1 MLQSVQA
8 YTDYTTCPPPPAL
21 CSCFLIIWDAD
32 SSSSHRICCQTK
44 KQKQWLFGNIS
55 SLKLT
60 ANTEPGSVNE
70 GKGVGYVTEKLE
82 VCILWPAAL
91 RQDQS
96 CSITPTDWMYKTA
109 PWYISNRSKLLKLA
123 YVVLKVNSY
132 FTSLIW
138 SCGCWKCSV
147 CISSILIQRCADGVH
162 NSCKTLVTPANI
174 GVVTS
179 TCVWWGNVTNLATPH
194 RHYNNFPHQFLPWS
208 GDAAA
213 LTAQVT
219 YQCLLPLQNS
229 CCVSSPKLHSC
240 CRGTVTWR
248 KEPSWNVYTEKSLC
262 EDESSCGRSIRRCH
276 CVLGDFRCWGC
287 SFLFL
292 SNAGRSGPE
301 EQSTLN

>member
-1 MLQSVQA
+1 M
-8 YTDYTTCPPPPAL
+8 
-21 CSCFLIIWDAD
+21 
-32 SSSSHRICCQTK
+32 
-44 KQKQWLFGNIS
+44 
-55 SLKLT
+55 
-60 ANTEPGSVNE
+60 
-70 GKGVGYVTEKLE
+70 
-82 VCILWPAAL
+82 
-91 RQDQS
+91 
-96 CSITPTDWMYKTA
+96 
-109 PWYISNRSKLLKLA
+109 
-123 YVVLKVNSY
+123 
-132 FTSLIW
+132 
-138 SCGCWKCSV
+138 
-147 CISSILIQRCADGVH
+147 H

-276 CVLGDFRCWGC
+276 RVLGDFRCWGC
-287 SFLFL
+287 SFFVFVQCGQIKPEGAEHAELMWCDQHCPLWSFL
-292 SNAGRSGPE
+292 RRCPPFS
-301 EQSTLN
+301 STLA